1 MIEHLLE
8 GDWLV
13 IEIDD
18 EPVDPEAPRSIRFEE
33 GRVSGRVGVNRFTGT
48 YSTDGD
54 VIDIGPVASTRM
66 AGPPDLMSLEHH
78 FNTHLEGEH
87 EITLGGDEMVLG
99 EADGAIR
106 LTRNNQLQ
114 PEDL

>member
-8 GDWLV
+8 GDWLL
-13 IEIDD
+13 IEIDG
-18 EPVDPEAPRSIRFEE
+18 EPVDPEAPRTLRFED

-48 YSTDGD
+48 YSTNGN
-54 VIDIGPVASTRM
+54 VIEIGPMASTRM
-66 AGPPDLMSLEHH
+66 AGPPELMSLEHH

-99 EADGAIR
+99 ETDGAIR
-106 LTRNNQLQ
+106 LIRNNELH

>member
-8 GDWLV
+8 GDWLL
-13 IEIDD
+13 IEIDG
-18 EPVDPEAPRSIRFEE
+18 EPVDPEAPRSLRFED

-48 YSTDGD
+48 YSTNGN
-54 VIDIGPVASTRM
+54 VIEIGPVASTRM
-66 AGPPDLMSLEHH
+66 AGPPELMSLEHH

-87 EITLGGDEMVLG
+87 EITLGGDEMVLS